1 MSDPASLVERLS
13 GHDGYAADLTLTEG
27 LAPGE
32 VLEGVELEGC
42 RFDGSVMEGAA
53 LRGCTFTDCVFT
65 RCNLSRV
72 DLAGSRLVDCR
83 FLDCKA
89 LAVVWTRAAPAA
101 LSARPW
107 DFERCRLDLAS
118 FQEGELAGSRMV
130 GCSLREADF
139 GRADCRAVDFAASDL
154 AGAVFV
160 DTDLRG
166 ASLVGASGYAFDPS
180 RSRVRGLRVDEAGAT
195 GLLRAMGVLVE

>member
-1 MSDPASLVERLS
+1 VSGSGSLVERLS
-13 GHDGYAADLTLTEG
+13 GLERYAADLTITEG
-27 LAPGE
+27 LAPGA

-42 RFDGSVMEGAA
+42 RFDGSMMEGAA

-65 RCNLSRV
+65 GCNLSRV
-72 DLAGSRLVDCR
+72 DLDASRLVDCR
-83 FLDCKA
+83 FVDCKA
-89 LAVVWTRAAPAA
+89 LAVVWTRVAPAA

-130 GCSLREADF
+130 DCSLREADF
-139 GRADCRAVDFAASDL
+139 AGADCRAVDFAQSDL

-160 DTDLRG
+160 GTDLRG
-166 ASLVGASGYAFDPS
+166 AGLVGATGYAFDPS
-180 RSRVRGLRVDEAGAT
+180 RNRVHGMKVDDTGAT
-195 GLLRAMGVLVE
+195 GLLRAMGILVE

>member
-1 MSDPASLVERLS
+1 M
-13 GHDGYAADLTLTEG
+13 
-27 LAPGE
+27 
-32 VLEGVELEGC
+32 LEGVELEGC

-65 RCNLSRV
+65 GCNLSRV
-72 DLAGSRLVDCR
+72 DLDGSRLVDCR
-83 FLDCKA
+83 FVDCKA

-118 FQEGELAGSRMV
+118 FQEGRARRQPDGRLLAARG
-130 GCSLREADF
+130 GLRVARTAEPSTSP
-139 GRADCRAVDFAASDL
+139 ASDL

-180 RSRVRGLRVDEAGAT
+180 RNRVRGLRVDEAGAT